1 MTIDYCL
8 KNADEAEFNKLMLA
22 TGLCVEVT
30 EGEGKE
36 AVTTIVP
43 VDYEVLID
51 RIGPITLQT
60 GVDENEEPIFSHYPE
75 YYTNV
80 RILGE
85 LTEEQ
90 IEAITAFAID
100 PSTPQYR
107 TWA

>member
-43 VDYEVLID
+43 VSYEVLID
-51 RIGPITLQT
+51 RIGPITIGDKT
-60 GVDENEEPIFSHYPE
+60 YPE
-75 YYTNV
+75 YYTNL
-80 RILGE
+80 RILG
-85 LTEEQ
+85 LLNEEQ
-90 IEAITAFAID
+90 VKAIDVYAID
-100 PSTPQYR
+100 PSQPQYR
-107 TWA
+107 TWL

>member
-43 VDYEVLID
+43 ASYEVLID
-51 RIGPITLQT
+51 RIGPITIGDKT
-60 GVDENEEPIFSHYPE
+60 YPE
-75 YYTNV
+75 YYTNL
-80 RILGE
+80 RILG
-85 LTEEQ
+85 LLNEEQ
-90 IEAITAFAID
+90 VKAIDVYAID
-100 PSTPQYR
+100 PSQPQYR
-107 TWA
+107 TWL

>member
-43 VDYEVLID
+43 ASYEVLID
-51 RIGPITLQT
+51 RIGPITIGET
-60 GVDENEEPIFSHYPE
+60 TYPE
-75 YYTNV
+75 YYSNL
-80 RILGE
+80 RILG
-85 LTEEQ
+85 LLNEEQ
-90 IEAITAFAID
+90 VKQIDPFAID
-100 PSTPQYR
+100 PSQPQYR
-107 TWA
+107 VFL

>member
-43 VDYEVLID
+43 ASYEVLID
-51 RIGPITLQT
+51 RIGPITMGEVT
-60 GVDENEEPIFSHYPE
+60 YPE
-75 YYTNV
+75 YYTNL
-80 RILGE
+80 RILG
-85 LTEEQ
+85 LLNEEQ
-90 IEAITAFAID
+90 VKAID
-100 PSTPQYR
+100 PFTIDPSQPQYR
-107 TWA
+107 TWC

>member
-1 MTIDYCL
+1 MIDYCL

-30 EGEGKE
+30 EGED
-36 AVTTIVP
+36 TTIVP
-43 VDYEVLID
+43 ASYEVLID
-51 RIGPITLQT
+51 RIGPITLHT

>member
-43 VDYEVLID
+43 ASYEVLID
-51 RIGPITLQT
+51 RIGPITMGEVT
-60 GVDENEEPIFSHYPE
+60 YPE
-75 YYTNV
+75 YYTNL
-80 RILGE
+80 RILG
-85 LTEEQ
+85 LLNEEQ
-90 IEAITAFAID
+90 VKAIDVYAID
-100 PSTPQYR
+100 PSQPQYR
-107 TWA
+107 VFL

>member
-43 VDYEVLID
+43 ASYEVLID
-51 RIGPITLQT
+51 RIGPITIDDKT
-60 GVDENEEPIFSHYPE
+60 YPE
-75 YYTNV
+75 YYSNL
-80 RILGE
+80 RLLFE

-90 IEAITAFAID
+90 NKVLSQYAID
-100 PSTPQYR
+100 PSQPQYR
-107 TWA
+107 VWA